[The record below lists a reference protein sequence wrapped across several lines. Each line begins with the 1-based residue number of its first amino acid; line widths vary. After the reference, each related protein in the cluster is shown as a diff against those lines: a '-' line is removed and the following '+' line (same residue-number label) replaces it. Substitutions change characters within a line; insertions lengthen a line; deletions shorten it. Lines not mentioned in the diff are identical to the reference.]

1 MTIKEL
7 QSFII
12 SYKTTEK
19 FKHLRLGQAFIIEF
33 FPFVNDPDTFYC
45 EDDNE
50 AIQKIYNKYIQG
62 AI

>member
-12 SYKTTEK
+12 SYKTTDE
-19 FKHLRLGQAFIIEF
+19 FKHLRLGQAFINKF
-33 FPFVNDPDTFYC
+33 FPSVIDPDIFYC
-45 EDDNE
+45 QDDKE

-62 AI
+62 II